1 MLAAGNKDKGMSQ
14 FFYVH
19 PETPQSRLMKQAVH
33 IIKQGGVV
41 IYPTDSGYAL
51 GCQLGDKTALERILQ
66 IRHISGEHHFTIMC
80 RDLSEL
86 SLYAKVEN
94 TAFRL
99 IKNNTPGAYTFILR
113 GTKEVPRRLLNE
125 KKKTVGLRIPDHKIA
140 LALLAELG
148 EPLMSSSLILPGREF
163 AESDPEEMRD
173 QLERQVDLILHG
185 GILAGNPTTVIDLS
199 DDNPV
204 LVREG
209 AGAVQPFL

>member
-1 MLAAGNKDKGMSQ
+1 MSQ

-41 IYPTDSGYAL
+41 IYPTDSGHAL
-51 GCQLGDKTALERILQ
+51 GCQLGDKDALERILQ
-66 IRHISGEHHFTIMC
+66 IRQISGEHHFTIMC

-86 SLYAKVEN
+86 SIYAKVEN

-148 EPLMSSSLILPGREF
+148 EPLMSSSLILPGRDF

-185 GILAGNPTTVIDLS
+185 GILAGHPTTVIDLS
-199 DDNPV
+199 DDHP
-204 LVREG
+204 LIVREG
-209 AGAVQPFL
+209 AGALQPFL

>member
-1 MLAAGNKDKGMSQ
+1 MSQ

-19 PETPQSRLMKQAVH
+19 PETPQSRLMKQAVQ
-33 IIKQGGVV
+33 IIRQGGVV

-51 GCQLGDKTALERILQ
+51 GCQLQDKNALERILQ

-80 RDLSEL
+80 KDLSEL

-99 IKNNTPGAYTFILR
+99 IKNNTPGPYTFILR
-113 GTKEVPRRLLNE
+113 GTKEVPRRLLND

-140 LALLAELG
+140 QALLAELG
-148 EPLMSSSLILPGREF
+148 EPLMSSSLILPGRDF
-163 AESDPEEMRD
+163 TESDPEEMRD

-185 GILAGNPTTVIDLS
+185 GVLAGNPTTVVDLS
-199 DDNPV
+199 EDSPMV
-204 LVREG
+204 IREG
-209 AGAVQPFL
+209 AGDVRPFL

>member
-1 MLAAGNKDKGMSQ
+1 MSQ

-19 PETPQSRLMKQAVH
+19 PETPQNRLMKQAVH

-51 GCQLGDKTALERILQ
+51 GCQLGDKDALERILQ
-66 IRHISGEHHFTIMC
+66 IRQISGEHHFTIMC

-86 SLYAKVEN
+86 SIYAKVEN

-148 EPLMSSSLILPGREF
+148 EPLMSSSLILPGRDF

-185 GILAGNPTTVIDLS
+185 GVLAGNPTTVVDLS
-199 DDNPV
+199 DDHPV
-204 LVREG
+204 IVREG
-209 AGAVQPFL
+209 AGALQPFL

>member
-1 MLAAGNKDKGMSQ
+1 MSQ

-51 GCQLGDKTALERILQ
+51 GCQLGDKNALERILQ

-86 SLYAKVEN
+86 SIYAKVEN

-185 GILAGNPTTVIDLS
+185 GVMAGNPTTVIDLS

-204 LVREG
+204 VVREG